1 VSKPIRGRE
10 LFGALEPYLSDD
22 GGEEADI
29 AVNEKL
35 VAVR

>member
-1 VSKPIRGRE
+1 VSKPIRGRD

-22 GGEEADI
+22 DGEETPIVMD
-29 AVNEKL
+29 EKL